1 MLWWAMLVA
10 LARAGGHQMIEFI
23 SQCYGPEQAV
33 QAARFASH
41 SKLKVAFN
49 N

>member
-1 MLWWAMLVA
+1 MVGDASGA
-10 LARAGGHQMIEFI
+10 GEGGGHQMIEFI